1 MEGASLMTSFCI
13 LRTSLFLTHG
23 GEILSPRLVKNVH
36 KLAIAAGD
44 LSDRIL
50 ASDFLRSHVNQR
62 IPETGPPDGEAD
74 ETLDC
79 RRSPQPLAHLL
90 IVLSPAKDDAA
101 DVLTPAA
108 ASNGYNL
115 FAVLLAIKSLDL
127 PDVRLDLGVLEFHD
141 GLDHQ
146 ARTQLR
152 VVSFVVSFESIE
164 L

>member
-79 RRSPQPLAHLL
+79 RRSRQPLAYLL
-90 IVLSPAKDDAA
+90 IVLSAAEDDAA
-101 DVLTPAA
+101 DIVASATPGD
-108 ASNGYNL
+108 SYYL
-115 FAVLLAIKSLDL
+115 FAVFPAIKSLDL
-127 PDVRLDLGVLEFHD
+127 PDVRLDLRVLEFHD

-146 ARTQLR
+146 ART
-152 VVSFVVSFESIE
+152 
-164 L
+164 